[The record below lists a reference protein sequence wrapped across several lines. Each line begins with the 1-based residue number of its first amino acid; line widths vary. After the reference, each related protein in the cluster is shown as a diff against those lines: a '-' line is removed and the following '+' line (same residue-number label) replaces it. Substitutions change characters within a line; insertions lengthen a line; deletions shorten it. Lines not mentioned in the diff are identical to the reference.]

1 MKRSPGVFRSLGLL
15 LICDGA
21 LRVFGFARTLRWA
34 RRVGGQPGASHAPNA
49 LIKQTIHDVLV
60 ATALYP
66 GRAKCLEQTVA
77 LFILLRRR
85 EAPVEIRLGVQPY
98 PFYAH
103 AWLELNGAP
112 LTESPEVI
120 ERFALMPDPAL

>member
-1 MKRSPGVFRSLGLL
+1 MRAPGVVRCLL
-15 LICDGA
+15 TLALCDVS

-34 RRVGGQPGASHAPNA
+34 RRLAGDDTSDAFDRGVVDKTLHN
-49 LIKQTIHDVLV
+49 ILV

-66 GRAKCLEQTVA
+66 GRSKCLEQAVA
-77 LFILLRRR
+77 GLILLRSRGV
-85 EAPVEIRLGVQPY
+85 PVQLQLGVQPY

-103 AWLELNGAP
+103 AWLHLNGVP

-120 ERFALMPDPAL
+120 ARFALLPDPVL